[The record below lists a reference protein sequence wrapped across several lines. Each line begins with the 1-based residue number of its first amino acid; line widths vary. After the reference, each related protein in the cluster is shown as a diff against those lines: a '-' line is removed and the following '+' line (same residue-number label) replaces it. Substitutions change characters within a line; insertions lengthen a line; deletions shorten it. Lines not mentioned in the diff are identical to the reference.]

1 MYWADWKT
9 NTQQLLFKNKETHT
23 TKKQPG
29 VMLEK
34 SHFVQ
39 LLLTYFLYFW
49 SFRHDP
55 FSLDILCSSMQVT
68 RATYV
73 TMPWSM
79 IPPNRTAVV
88 WSSRSGYCG
97 KKRYS
102 SNKFLSMHWNTSW
115 RKKNKTSIHICLY
128 RHTTIQ
134 LTEAITTLHHPGRWA
149 VTIFNSKI
157 MYAFKSIQLTQTHR
171 KNEPLL

>member
-1 MYWADWKT
+1 
-9 NTQQLLFKNKETHT
+9 
-23 TKKQPG
+23 
-29 VMLEK
+29 MLEK

-39 LLLTYFLYFW
+39 LLLTYFFIYFW

-115 RKKNKTSIHICLY
+115 RKTRKNK
-128 RHTTIQ
+128 HTHMFIPTYNHTINWSNNNSF
-134 LTEAITTLHHPGRWA
+134 HHPGRRA

-157 MYAFKSIQLTQTHR
+157 MQPFKSTQLTQTHR
-171 KNEPLL
+171 KTEPLLE